1 MRINFYL
8 LILLLSF
15 SGASAQTSLRQKA
28 DAYASRV
35 VSLYNRS
42 AFDSLYHLGG
52 SLFKKRWPYEMY
64 FRGRMHDQH
73 SVYGQIVSYT
83 FRQIAD
89 STVYYV
95 ASFKNAKMDLGIT
108 VNREGQLEDF
118 FLAVAAE
125 IPAQSEAVA
134 PQEKRTNIAAL
145 DRKTDSLSKT
155 FLSNNKAASIAVG
168 VLTNGNLH
176 SYGYGETVIGNKTAP
191 TKFTLYE
198 IGSISKTFTGI
209 LLAYFAQQEI
219 VKLDDPVN
227 KYLPDSI
234 PELSYNGKKVTL
246 ASLSNHSSGL
256 PRLPGNMFEGAD
268 MMNPYKN
275 YDEQKLFRFLKNFKL
290 QREPGAQYDYSNLA
304 VGLLGTILERVSGKS
319 YEQLVK
325 EIITEPLEMSNT
337 RLTLTESGK
346 QNFAQAYN
354 RDRAVNSWE
363 FQALAAAG
371 GIRSCVRD
379 MLLYA
384 KAQLDGGNTPLAK
397 AIALSHQL
405 TFEKDGKRVG
415 LGWHFVTSKG
425 KKYVFHN
432 GQTGGYCSALV
443 VNPETKNAVVMLTNS
458 TTDPM
463 GTAMEL
469 INWLDQ

>member
-1 MRINFYL
+1 M
-8 LILLLSF
+8 
-15 SGASAQTSLRQKA
+15 
-28 DAYASRV
+28 
-35 VSLYNRS
+35 
-42 AFDSLYHLGG
+42 
-52 SLFKKRWPYEMY
+52 
-64 FRGRMHDQH
+64 
-73 SVYGQIVSYT
+73 
-83 FRQIAD
+83 
-89 STVYYV
+89 
-95 ASFKNAKMDLGIT
+95 
-108 VNREGQLEDF
+108 
-118 FLAVAAE
+118 
-125 IPAQSEAVA
+125 
-134 PQEKRTNIAAL
+134 
-145 DRKTDSLSKT
+145 
-155 FLSNNKAASIAVG
+155 
-168 VLTNGNLH
+168 
-176 SYGYGETVIGNKTAP
+176 
-191 TKFTLYE
+191 
-198 IGSISKTFTGI
+198 
-209 LLAYFAQQEI
+209 LAYFAQQEI

-384 KAQLDGGNTPLAK
+384 KAQ
-397 AIALSHQL
+397 
-405 TFEKDGKRVG
+405 R
-415 LGWHFVTSKG
+415 GW
-425 KKYVFHN
+425 
-432 GQTGGYCSALV
+432 
-443 VNPETKNAVVMLTNS
+443 
-458 TTDPM
+458 
-463 GTAMEL
+463 
-469 INWLDQ
+469 W